1 MANLGYV
8 GLGAMGGNMADLL
21 MAKGHT
27 VTGYNRTA
35 SKADWPAKKG
45 MTLAAS
51 PKAVA
56 QAADVIFVMVT
67 NSAAD
72 EAVMN
77 GPDGILAAMGPGKI
91 VVDMST
97 VSPAVSRKLAASV
110 REKGGDMVDAPVSG
124 SIITLQQGK
133 LSVMVGGTKATFDK
147 VKPILDDIGPKV
159 THVGDNGLALV
170 MKIATNLSLA
180 VQMLAFSEG
189 VLLAE
194 KSGIARETAVDVMTH
209 SVIGSPMVQYRG
221 PMVLK
226 MPDEAWFDVNMMQK
240 DMLLA
245 LELGRQVD
253 VPLPTT
259 AATNEMLTAARGMGL
274 AKRDFAIIFEVLARM
289 SGLNSRST
297 ISILER

>member
-21 MAKGHT
+21 MAKGHK
-27 VTGYNRTA
+27 VTGYNRTP
-35 SKADWPAKKG
+35 SKADWLAKKG

-77 GPDGILAAMGPGKI
+77 GPDGMLAAIGPGKI
-91 VVDMST
+91 VIDMST
-97 VSPAVSRKLAASV
+97 VSPAVSRGLAAKV

-133 LSVMVGGTKATFDK
+133 LSVMVGGTKATFDRI
-147 VKPILDDIGPKV
+147 KPILDDIGPKV

-194 KSGIARETAVDVMTH
+194 KSGIPREKAVDVLMH
-209 SVIGSPMVQYRG
+209 SVIASPMVVYRG
-221 PMVLK
+221 PFVLK
-226 MPDEAWFDVNMMQK
+226 MPAEAWFNVNMMQK

-245 LELGRQVD
+245 MELGRQMD

-259 AATNEMLTAARGMGL
+259 AVTNEFLTAARAMGL
-274 AKRDFAIIFEVLARM
+274 VEEDFATIFTVLARM
-289 SGLNSRST
+289 SGVKP
-297 ISILER
+297 

>member
-35 SKADWPAKKG
+35 SKADWLVKKG
-45 MTLAAS
+45 MALAAS

-67 NSAAD
+67 NSKAD

-77 GPDGILAAMGPGKI
+77 GPDGLLAAMGPGKI

-97 VSPAVSRKLAASV
+97 VSPEISRSLAAKV

-133 LSVMVGGTKATFDK
+133 LSVMVGGTKPTFERI
-147 VKPILDDIGPKV
+147 KPILDDIGPKV

-194 KSGIARETAVDVMTH
+194 KSGIARATAVDVLTH
-209 SVIGSPMVQYRG
+209 SAIASPMVVYRG
-221 PMVLK
+221 PFVLK
-226 MPDEAWFDVNMMQK
+226 MPAEAWFNVNMMQK
-240 DMLLA
+240 DMMLA
-245 LELGRQVD
+245 MDLGRQLD

-259 AATNEMLTAARGMGL
+259 AVTNEFLTAARAMGL
-274 AKRDFAIIFEVLARM
+274 VEEDFATVFKVLARM
-289 SGLNSRST
+289 SGVKP
-297 ISILER
+297 

>member
-21 MAKGHT
+21 MARGHK

-35 SKADWPAKKG
+35 GKADWLVQKG
-45 MTLAAS
+45 MALAAS

-56 QAADVIFVMVT
+56 QAADLIFVMVT

-77 GPDGILAAMGPGKI
+77 GPDGLLAGMAPGK
-91 VVDMST
+91 VVIDMST
-97 VSPAVSRKLAASV
+97 VSPAVSRKLAEAV
-110 REKGGDMVDAPVSG
+110 RAKGGDMVDAPVSG

-133 LSVMVGGTKATFDK
+133 LSVMVGGSKATFDRI
-147 VKPILDDIGPKV
+147 KPVLDDVGPKV
-159 THVGDNGLALV
+159 THVGGNGLALV

-194 KSGIARETAVDVMTH
+194 KSGIARETAVDVLMH
-209 SVIGSPMVQYRG
+209 SAIASPMVVYRG
-221 PMVLK
+221 PFVLK
-226 MPDEAWFDVNMMQK
+226 MPSEAWFNVNMMQK

-245 LELGRQVD
+245 MELGRQLD

-259 AATNEMLTAARGMGL
+259 AVTNEFLTAARAMGL
-274 AKRDFAIIFEVLARM
+274 VEEDFATIFKVLAQM
-289 SGLNSRST
+289 SGVKP
-297 ISILER
+297 

>member
-8 GLGAMGGNMADLL
+8 GLGAMGGNMAERLI
-21 MAKGHT
+21 AKGHT

-35 SKADWPAKKG
+35 SKADWLVKKG

-56 QAADVIFVMVT
+56 QTADVIFVMVT

-77 GPDGILAAMGPGKI
+77 GPDGMLAALGPGKV

-97 VSPAVSRKLAASV
+97 VSPAVSRALAAKV
-110 REKGGDMVDAPVSG
+110 REKGADMVDAPVSG

-133 LSVMVGGTKATFDK
+133 LSVMVGGTKATFDRI
-147 VKPILDDIGPKV
+147 KPILDDIGPKV

-170 MKIATNLSLA
+170 MKIASNLSLA

-194 KSGIARETAVDVMTH
+194 KSGIPRATAVDVLTH
-209 SVIGSPMVQYRG
+209 SAIASPMVVYRG
-221 PMVLK
+221 PFVLQ
-226 MPDEAWFDVNMMQK
+226 MPEEAWFNVNMMQK

-245 LELGRQVD
+245 MELGRQVD

-259 AATNEMLTAARGMGL
+259 AVANEFLTAARAMGL
-274 AKRDFAIIFEVLARM
+274 VEEDFATMFKVLAHL
-289 SGLNSRST
+289 SGVKP
-297 ISILER
+297 